1 MRTTQT
7 ILGLLSERGRAGKP
21 LERVYRLLYNPNLY
35 LEAYNKIYR
44 NKGAMTPGVTTET
57 PDGMSLE
64 KVQTIIEA
72 LKTGKF
78 RWKPVRRTYIPK
90 KNGKKRPLGMPT
102 WTDKIVQEVLRTIL
116 EAYYE
121 PQFSDASHGFRPKRG
136 CHTALKTLQ
145 GTWTGTVWFIE
156 GDIKGCFDT
165 IDHEK
170 LIDILR
176 ETIKDEQFLALIR
189 GLLKAGYMQEWK
201 YNATHSG
208 TPQGGIISPLL
219 ANIYMNALDKYL
231 DHVLIPKYT
240 RGTGKKFNPEY
251 TQIQNRMKRAYKRGD
266 TALAKDYRRQMQR
279 LPSLRPND
287 PDFRRVRYVRYADD
301 FLIGYIGT
309 KEEAEAIK
317 TDVEG
322 FLRTHKLEMSKE
334 KTLITH
340 ARTENA
346 RFLGYHIHTIK
357 QDQMLGIQKGRP
369 RRNLNGRIGLTIP
382 DDVLRE
388 KEERYAKQGKGVA
401 RNLLSHEHE
410 YSIVMQYQSEFRGIA
425 NYYHLAYNLHKL
437 KKLKWF
443 MEQSLTK
450 TIASKQKSS
459 VVKVYKRYGTKVK
472 VGNTLYKALQV
483 VVQRE
488 EKKPL
493 VATWGG
499 QPIRP
504 NRSQKPDETI
514 APPYTNSRSEL
525 LQRVMA
531 QECELCKGTTKLE
544 VHHIRALKDLNKYP
558 GRERPAWVK
567 KMAAMKRKTLVLCR
581 TCHVDI
587 HAGRPLTRKKSQS
600 SQE

>member
-7 ILGLLSERGRAGKP
+7 VLGLLSERGRAGKP

-64 KVQTIIEA
+64 KVKTIIEA

-78 RWKPVRRTYIPK
+78 RWKPARRIYIPK

-102 WTDKIVQEVLRTIL
+102 WTDKVVQEVLRTIL

-121 PQFSDASHGFRPKRG
+121 PQFSDASHGFRPERG
-136 CHTALKTLQ
+136 CHTALKSIQ

-156 GDIKGCFDT
+156 GDIKGCFDN
-165 IDHEK
+165 IDHDK
-170 LIDILR
+170 LIDTLR
-176 ETIKDEQFLALIR
+176 ENIKDEQLLALIR
-189 GLLKAGYMQEWK
+189 ELLKAGYMQEWR

-208 TPQGGIISPLL
+208 TPQGGILSPLL
-219 ANIYMNALDKYL
+219 ANIYMSALDKHL
-231 DHVLIPKYT
+231 EQVLIPKYT

-251 TQIQNRMKRAYKRGD
+251 TRIQNRMKRAYKRGD
-266 TALAKDYRRQMQR
+266 TALAKDYRKQMQT
-279 LPSLRPND
+279 LPSLRPDD

-317 TDVEG
+317 TEVEV
-322 FLRTHKLEMSKE
+322 FLRTQKLEMSKE

-410 YSIVMQYQSEFRGIA
+410 YSIVMQYQAEFRGIA

-437 KKLKWF
+437 KKLKWL

-450 TIASKQKSS
+450 TIASKQKCS

-472 VGNTLYKALQV
+472 VGNALYKAVQV

-488 EKKPL
+488 GKKPL

-499 QPIRP
+499 QPIRL
-504 NRSQKPDETI
+504 NMGKKPDETI
-514 APPYTNSRSEL
+514 APPHTNSRSEL

-558 GRERPAWVK
+558 GRERPTWVK